1 MFDFHWISLSNIGFV
16 IVCIEYLSKWLYD
29 KLIHCQNTISDCC
42 CCSVADTCPRLN
54 LGKCWMFTPILI
66 GLVYGREIERNKNN
80 KRENVKYVIRKKER
94 DRKKQEK

>member
-1 MFDFHWISLSNIGFV
+1 
-16 IVCIEYLSKWLYD
+16 
-29 KLIHCQNTISDCC
+29 
-42 CCSVADTCPRLN
+42 
-54 LGKCWMFTPILI
+54 MFTPILI